1 MNSAHRN
8 PRSWCHDCLA
18 HGTMSL
24 LESFHFSSSLI
35 NLIFCFPSGVKTY
48 STPGGFSGNFRLIK
62 PRFSSSLS
70 RLASVRRLIRGCS
83 KSKSSLNPLGLFS
96 RASKIPLV
104 PVLPNMSS
112 NACHHVPSSTPVNL
126 KYLSVTVCHLVYYV
140 ALGDIMP
147 QIRNKYPELV
157 AYFKKRGYRVETDAD
172 LRDAHA
178 WIPLELYVQ
187 LTTKACRMYGAR
199 GKISK
204 AVAESLEKWLKEDK
218 DA

>member
-1 MNSAHRN
+1 MLDNY
-8 PRSWCHDCLA
+8 
-18 HGTMSL
+18 
-24 LESFHFSSSLI
+24 HFSSSLI
-35 NLIFCFPSGVKTY
+35 NLIFCFPPGVKTY
-48 STPGGFSGNFRLIK
+48 RTPGGFLGSSRFIK

-83 KSKSSLNPLGLFS
+83 SDSRSSLNFFGLFS
-96 RASKIPLV
+96 RANKVPLV
-104 PVLPNMSS
+104 PFLPNSS
-112 NACHHVPSSTPVNL
+112 CKVVHYLSHSILENF
-126 KYLSVTVCHLVYYV
+126 KYLAVVVCHLVYFK
-140 ALGDIMP
+140 ALGDTMP
-147 QIRNKYPELV
+147 QIRNKYPELLV
-157 AYFKKRGYRVETDAD
+157 YFRKRGYRVETDAD

-218 DA
+218 NAETKPDN